1 MADAISAGGGILMG
15 FKLVLILTMSN
26 DKALA
31 PRAKIYLGN
40 GREVEKSTLQKYPRC
55 VKNLC
60 ILKKKKKEERYL
72 GSQSSDPGVG
82 FF

>member
-1 MADAISAGGGILMG
+1 MADAISAGGEILMG

-60 ILKKKKKEERYL
+60 SKKKKKEERYL

>member
-1 MADAISAGGGILMG
+1 MG

-60 ILKKKKKEERYL
+60 ILKKKKKRREISREPVIRSRSRIFLNSDSLSNL
-72 GSQSSDPGVG
+72 GN
-82 FF
+82 

>member
-1 MADAISAGGGILMG
+1 MG

-40 GREVEKSTLQKYPRC
+40 GREVEKSTIQKYPRSQ
-55 VKNLC
+55 KS
-60 ILKKKKKEERYL
+60 LK
-72 GSQSSDPGVG
+72 
-82 FF
+82 FAN